1 MKRILVFLAALM
13 IISGVAFAEE
23 SVLIDFNELVD
34 DYQGEHQATL
44 VDFSSTAGTRYTDDE
59 KASMNTSLYAP
70 NWDVQLSSSSR
81 NVVNDRLSYVRSV
94 TVGEN
99 AKSFAGNQVL
109 GVRVHY
115 PVGSFNSYAWVKPP
129 FSIPAYAT
137 STIVEDAPK
146 GDQFTGYGVVKNVG
160 VIKSLKVN
168 VYGMNYPMGMAVVLR
183 DENEQ
188 TNQIPLG
195 YLDFDGWRELTWNN
209 PNYISEVRNREI
221 KKYPLYP
228 RSAPSVTL
236 DSLQF
241 YRDAMQEGGDFIVY
255 VKDIVVTYD
264 QAVIQEVD
272 TDLNHEEVWG
282 ILAQRE
288 EERRNAELSRLGN
301 LQVLRY
307 LEEQKMHQE
316 PEAAE

>member
-13 IISGVAFAEE
+13 IISGAAFAEE

-70 NWDVQLSSSSR
+70 NWGVQLSSSSR
-81 NVVNDRLSYVRSV
+81 NVVNDRLSYVRAV

-99 AKSFAGNQVL
+99 AKSFAGNQVI
-109 GVRVHY
+109 GIRVHY
-115 PVGSFNSYAWVKPP
+115 PEGSFNSYAWVKPP

-137 STIVEDAPK
+137 SVVVEDAPK
-146 GDQFTGYGVVKNVG
+146 GDQFTGFGVVKNVG

-209 PNYISEVRNREI
+209 PNYISEVRNREV
-221 KKYPLYP
+221 KKVSPVSP
-228 RSAPSVTL
+228 
-236 DSLQF
+236 
-241 YRDAMQEGGDFIVY
+241 
-255 VKDIVVTYD
+255 
-264 QAVIQEVD
+264 
-272 TDLNHEEVWG
+272 
-282 ILAQRE
+282 QRPV
-288 EERRNAELSRLGN
+288 GN
-301 LQVLRY
+301 PGQSPVL
-307 LEEQKMHQE
+307 
-316 PEAAE
+316 P